1 MYKLSAI
8 SKDFGL
14 RVNPYIFIK
23 YGLPRRDFNEIRMK
37 AVEKRMK
44 ILGIKGIF
52 SEKDLKQKEL
62 KI

>member
-1 MYKLSAI
+1 
-8 SKDFGL
+8 
-14 RVNPYIFIK
+14 
-23 YGLPRRDFNEIRMK
+23 MK